1 MSERHERNLR
11 VGTACLASS
20 LVVLLLYKMGWLA
33 GFDNA
38 SLEWMESLRSP
49 KLTSRVL
56 ELSALGSLPVLV
68 MIGMI
73 TVLYLYAR
81 GEQKTTARVF
91 FIMVSAEIVAYTA
104 KHLVARTRPEEFFAP
119 GVESSIGSDLNV
131 SFPSGHSMMSATI
144 YLCIAILLHK
154 AAENRNPRR
163 VLAGAAIALIG
174 LIGLSRVYLGVHN
187 PSDVLAGWLGGVGWT
202 LLWFGFFSAR
212 DQRARVEAP

>member
-1 MSERHERNLR
+1 MYKRQLR
-11 VGTACLASS
+11 AGTACLAGS
-20 LVVLLLYKMGWLA
+20 LAVLLFYKLGWTEGL
-33 GFDNA
+33 DNA
-38 SLEWMESLRSP
+38 GLAWMQSLRFP
-49 KLTSRVL
+49 ALTNRVI

-68 MIGMI
+68 IIGVV

-81 GEQKTTARVF
+81 GEQKTTARIF
-91 FIMVSAEIVAYTA
+91 FIMVSAEVVAYTA
-104 KHLVARTRPEEFFAP
+104 KRIIARARPEEFFAP
-119 GVESSIGSDLNV
+119 GIESSIGSDLNV